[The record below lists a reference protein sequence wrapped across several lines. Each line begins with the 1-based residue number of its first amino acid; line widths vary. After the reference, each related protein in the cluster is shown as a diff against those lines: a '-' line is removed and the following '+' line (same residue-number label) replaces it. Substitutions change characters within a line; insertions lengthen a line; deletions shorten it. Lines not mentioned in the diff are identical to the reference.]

1 MPGTELIEKWCFY
14 HFRIM
19 TMTKGIYYHGLT
31 RFQGFVNTK
40 DILEIMVIFLNEKYT
55 KKSFHLD

>member
-1 MPGTELIEKWCFY
+1 MPGTELIEKWYFY

-40 DILEIMVIFLNEKYT
+40 DILEIMVIFFK
-55 KKSFHLD
+55 

>member
-40 DILEIMVIFLNEKYT
+40 DILEIMVIFLNEQYT